1 MKLCAADCC
10 DVLVLDE
17 ILVAARDGF
26 LATEDLISLI
36 GAKPEGMKL
45 VLTGRGMPD
54 ELLPMVDLVSEIR
67 KVKHPFDSGVPGRK
81 GMEY

>member
-1 MKLCAADCC
+1 MDMCAGNCC

-26 LATEDLISLI
+26 LATEELRSVI
-36 GAKPEGMKL
+36 GAKPEGMEL

-54 ELLPMVDLVSEIR
+54 ELLPMVDLVNEIR
-67 KVKHPFDSGVPGRK
+67 KVKHPFDSGVPSREGK
-81 GMEY
+81 EY